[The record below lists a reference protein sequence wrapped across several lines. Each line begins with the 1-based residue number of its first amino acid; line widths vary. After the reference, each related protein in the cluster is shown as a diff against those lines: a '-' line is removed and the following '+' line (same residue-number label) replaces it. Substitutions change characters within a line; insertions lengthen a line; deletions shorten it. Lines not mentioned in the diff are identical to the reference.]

1 MKGSGKLTCVSGAI
15 GALKETLKE
24 LSESAMSSMHF
35 RQGNLSAQRGA
46 FCMPVRDRES
56 NHAQIAQPC
65 SGRNL
70 RVFVELEACAAGR
83 IAPTQRCAAKQRFC
97 RHEYVHVHLH
107 LHHRHLRPS

>member
-46 FCMPVRDRES
+46 FCMLLPLRQ
-56 NHAQIAQPC
+56 NQTTLQIVPPC

-70 RVFVELEACAAGR
+70 RAFG
-83 IAPTQRCAAKQRFC
+83 
-97 RHEYVHVHLH
+97 
-107 LHHRHLRPS
+107 

>member
-46 FCMPVRDRES
+46 FYPPKATRRLALTEIWGWLRGVGSLR
-56 NHAQIAQPC
+56 
-65 SGRNL
+65 GRTD
-70 RVFVELEACAAGR
+70 C
-83 IAPTQRCAAKQRFC
+83 PDAAKQLR

>member
-46 FCMPVRDRES
+46 FRS
-56 NHAQIAQPC
+56 NLPAEI
-65 SGRNL
+65 
-70 RVFVELEACAAGR
+70 
-83 IAPTQRCAAKQRFC
+83 
-97 RHEYVHVHLH
+97 
-107 LHHRHLRPS
+107 

>member
-46 FCMPVRDRES
+46 FCMF
-56 NHAQIAQPC
+56 QI
-65 SGRNL
+65 
-70 RVFVELEACAAGR
+70 
-83 IAPTQRCAAKQRFC
+83 
-97 RHEYVHVHLH
+97 
-107 LHHRHLRPS
+107 

>member
-46 FCMPVRDRES
+46 FCL
-56 NHAQIAQPC
+56 QIAQPC
-65 SGRNL
+65 PDRNL
-70 RVFVELEACAAGR
+70 RAFG
-83 IAPTQRCAAKQRFC
+83 
-97 RHEYVHVHLH
+97 
-107 LHHRHLRPS
+107 

>member
-46 FCMPVRDRES
+46 FCQLSSLTRIKPRCKSRS
-56 NHAQIAQPC
+56 LA
-65 SGRNL
+65 L
-70 RVFVELEACAAGR
+70 AG
-83 IAPTQRCAAKQRFC
+83 I
-97 RHEYVHVHLH
+97 
-107 LHHRHLRPS
+107 

>member
-46 FCMPVRDRES
+46 FYQTLQSDA
-56 NHAQIAQPC
+56 NQTTLQIAPPC
-65 SGRNL
+65 SGRKL
-70 RVFVELEACAAGR
+70 MAFG
-83 IAPTQRCAAKQRFC
+83 
-97 RHEYVHVHLH
+97 
-107 LHHRHLRPS
+107 

>member
-46 FCMPVRDRES
+46 FCLSLLRQ
-56 NHAQIAQPC
+56 NQTTLQIAPPC
-65 SGRNL
+65 SGRKL
-70 RVFVELEACAAGR
+70 RAFG
-83 IAPTQRCAAKQRFC
+83 
-97 RHEYVHVHLH
+97 
-107 LHHRHLRPS
+107 

>member
-46 FCMPVRDRES
+46 FC
-56 NHAQIAQPC
+56 IT
-65 SGRNL
+65 
-70 RVFVELEACAAGR
+70 
-83 IAPTQRCAAKQRFC
+83 TQRLIFIRNNSF
-97 RHEYVHVHLH
+97 
-107 LHHRHLRPS
+107 